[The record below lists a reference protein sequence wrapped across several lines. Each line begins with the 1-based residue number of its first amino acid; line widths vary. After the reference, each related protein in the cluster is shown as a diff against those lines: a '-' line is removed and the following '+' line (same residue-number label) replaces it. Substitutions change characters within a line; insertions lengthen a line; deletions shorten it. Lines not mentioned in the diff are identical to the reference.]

1 VAMSVATAS
10 VFLVLGFRPTLTKK
24 DRRAIQARSVRA
36 ALVLLLGVSSILA
49 YSTYRLAYDA
59 SAEARIQEVV
69 RTQVEEVTGAE
80 LYDKQI
86 DHFSR
91 QRLEMHLTVL
101 ASESLSNSQVHDLQQ
116 RITTILSNDRV
127 ANEVHLTVTVI
138 QVTRLEPQAAEP
150 AQAAEP

>member
-1 VAMSVATAS
+1 LYAESFGALLLFFTNFVAMSVATAS
-10 VFLVLGFRPTLTKK
+10 VFLILGFRPTLTKK
-24 DRRAIQARSVRA
+24 DRRAIQARSVRI
-36 ALVLLLGVSSILA
+36 ALILLIGVSSILA

-80 LYDKQI
+80 LYEKQI

-101 ASESLSNSQVHDLQQ
+101 ASESLSNSQVLICRSVLAD
-116 RITTILSNDRV
+116 TG
-127 ANEVHLTVTVI
+127 E
-138 QVTRLEPQAAEP
+138 
-150 AQAAEP
+150 

>member
-1 VAMSVATAS
+1 VATAS
-10 VFLVLGFRPTLTKK
+10 VFLILGFRPTLTKK
-24 DRRAIQARSVRA
+24 NRQAMQARSVRI
-36 ALVLLLGVSSILA
+36 ALILLIGVSSILA

-69 RTQVEEVTGAE
+69 RTQVEEITGAE
-80 LYDKQI
+80 LYEKQI

-101 ASESLSNSQVHDLQQ
+101 APETLSNSQVLNLQE
-116 RITTILSNDRV
+116 RISEILANDRV
-127 ANEVHLTVTVI
+127 SEEVHLTVTVI
-138 QVTRLEPQAAEP
+138 KVTRLEPQAVEP